1 MSLQGNG
8 PRGFAERHF
17 GKAQLGN
24 RARTARLVDLA
35 ERLTRHPG
43 GTLPEK
49 LKSPAALKAT
59 YRLMERKEVTHSAV
73 LQPHRE
79 ETLRRIAQHEGRV
92 VIIHDATELD
102 YSGLRSLQGL
112 GHIGN
117 GTRRGYL
124 CQNSL
129 AVEPQQREVLG
140 LVNQVLYRRP
150 KAPDRETKEQGRKR
164 EDRESLLWLRGVEGL
179 PPDPRCVDVCDR
191 LADTTEFLQY
201 EVDSG
206 RRFVIRS
213 RHNRQIQP
221 DHQGNVARR
230 SLETFRGRL
239 KSQGTREVKVS
250 AGEERKARTAVVHI
264 AFAPLRI
271 TPPKQRRGNHG
282 DQPLPMWVVRVWEP
296 DPPAGEAP
304 LEWILLTN
312 EPVESFADGCRVL
325 AWYECRWIVE
335 EYHKAMKTGCNIED
349 MQFTH
354 ESRLQP
360 MIALLSV
367 VALTLL
373 RLRDASRRPDAL
385 TRRATEVVDR
395 EYVEVLN
402 AWRYRH
408 ADTQMSIHEFF
419 YALARLGG
427 HQNRKS
433 DKLPGWLVLWRGWCE
448 LQAMVNGALAIR
460 RAKPG

>member
-1 MSLQGNG
+1 MSLQGKG
-8 PRGFAERHF
+8 PRGFAETHF
-17 GKAQLGN
+17 GKAELGN

-35 ERLTRHPG
+35 ERFARHPG

-49 LKSPAALKAT
+49 LKSPAALKAA

-73 LQPHRE
+73 LQPHRQ
-79 ETLRRIAQHEGRV
+79 ETLENIAQHDGPV
-92 VIIHDATELD
+92 LVIHDATELD
-102 YSGLRSLQGL
+102 YNGLRSLQGL
-112 GHIGN
+112 GQIGN
-117 GTRRGYL
+117 GKRRGYL

-129 AVEPQQREVLG
+129 AVDPQQREVLG

-150 KAPDRETKEQGRKR
+150 KAPKQQTKQQGQKR
-164 EDRESLLWLRGVEGL
+164 QDRESLLWLRGVAGL
-179 PPDPRCVDVCDR
+179 PADPRWVDVCDR
-191 LADTTEFLQY
+191 GADTMEFL
-201 EVDSG
+201 ECEAHSG

-213 RHNRQIQP
+213 HHNRQIQP
-221 DHQGNVARR
+221 EHEGALRR
-230 SLETFRGRL
+230 RPLQSFIRGQ

-250 AGEERKARTAVVHI
+250 AGEERKARTAVVHV

-271 TPPKQRRGNHG
+271 IPPKQKRGNHG
-282 DQPLPMWVVRVWEP
+282 DQPLALWVVRVWEP
-296 DPPAGEAP
+296 DPPAGEEP

-312 EPVESFADGCRVL
+312 EPLESCADACRVVQ
-325 AWYECRWIVE
+325 WYECRWIVE

-349 MQFTH
+349 LQFTH
-354 ESRLQP
+354 ETRLQP

-373 RLRDASRRPDAL
+373 RLRDASRRPDAQ
-385 TRRATEVVDR
+385 TRLATEVVDR

-402 AWRYRH
+402 AWRYRRV
-408 ADTQMSIHEFF
+408 DTQMSIHAFF

-427 HQNRKS
+427 HQNRKN

-460 RAKPG
+460 RAKLG